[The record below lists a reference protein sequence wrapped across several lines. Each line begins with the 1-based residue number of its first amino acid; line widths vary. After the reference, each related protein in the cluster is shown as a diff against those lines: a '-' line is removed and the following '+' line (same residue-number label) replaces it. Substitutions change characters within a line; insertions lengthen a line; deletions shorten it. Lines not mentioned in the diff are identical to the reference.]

1 MKLEGRFRL
10 PASREQ
16 VFAKL
21 NDPLFFA
28 SCIEGVGDLKEVDR
42 DHFTATL
49 ETRIAYIKFR
59 FAVAV
64 ALVERSAPS
73 RVTGTVEG
81 TPFGTAGR
89 LTASAVANLHEI
101 EGGLATEI
109 AYEMNMALTGK
120 LGSLGQPV
128 MRAKSREM
136 EQVFVRRATAAFSGQ
151 GSEAVVE
158 AASPG
163 RQSPAVA
170 SPVGAFRSFLARIAR
185 YLADRLGP
193 AAGDASDAGTHAPIA
208 VKAAPATQAVH
219 RGGAARTSLDFELL
233 RPASLAH
240 ALQLLASGDP
250 EVRPFSGGTGLM
262 LMMKSGVFKPQA
274 LVDLTALDDQLAD
287 ITVEES
293 GTLLIGGL
301 ARLAD
306 LGADAR
312 VRAIAPVISKAL
324 PHLANV
330 RVRNAA
336 RIGGCLAHG
345 DPHMDL
351 PPILASL
358 GASVEAASVDGL
370 RTLPLDEFYIG
381 YYQTELAPGEIIT
394 RVIVPPQAGWRAVYR
409 KTTVRSRDDWP
420 ALGVAISLRC
430 EDAVV
435 RDARIVV
442 SAATERVTRLRH
454 VEAAVVGQTLTSS
467 VCRNAAELAAASVV
481 TTSDAQGSAAYKSVL
496 VEVELRRAL
505 EDLMKEEVA
514 A

>member
-1 MKLEGRFRL
+1 MKIEGRFRL
-10 PASREQ
+10 PASRDQ

-28 SCIEGVGDLKEVDR
+28 SCIEGVGDLTEVDS

-64 ALVERSAPS
+64 ALVERIAPS
-73 RVTGTVEG
+73 RVTGSVEG

-101 EGGLATEI
+101 DGGLSTEI
-109 AYEMNMALTGK
+109 VYEMNMALTGK

-128 MRAKSREM
+128 MRAKAREM
-136 EQVFVRRATAAFSGQ
+136 EQVFVRRASAAFSSE
-151 GSEAVVE
+151 GSKVVVE
-158 AASPG
+158 AAATVQ
-163 RQSPAVA
+163 QSPAAA
-170 SPVGAFRSFLARIAR
+170 SPGGAVRRFLAGIAR
-185 YLADRLGP
+185 GLADRLGP
-193 AAGDASDAGTHAPIA
+193 ASEQTAQVSTA
-208 VKAAPATQAVH
+208 VKAAPATLAVH

-233 RPASLAH
+233 RPDSLAH

-262 LMMKSGVFKPQA
+262 LMMKSGVFQPQT
-274 LVDLTALDDQLAD
+274 LVDLTALEEQLAD
-287 ITVEES
+287 IVGDES
-293 GTLLIGGL
+293 GALLIGGL

-312 VRAIAPVISKAL
+312 VRAIAPVISKAI

-358 GASVEAASVDGL
+358 RASVEAASVNGL

-381 YYQTELAPGEIIT
+381 YYQTGLAPGEIVT
-394 RVIVPPQAGWRAVYR
+394 RVIVPPQTGWRSVYR

-420 ALGVAISLRC
+420 ALGVAVSLRC
-430 EDAVV
+430 EGAVV

-442 SAATERVTRLRH
+442 SAATERVTRLH
-454 VEAAVVGQTLTSS
+454 QVESVVVGQVLTSS
-467 VCRNAAELAAASVV
+467 VCGSAAALGAANVM
-481 TTSDAQGSAAYKSVL
+481 TTSDVQGSAAYKTVL

-505 EDLMKEEVA
+505 ESLMKEEVA